1 MGKADIERI
10 TVKKA
15 FDSAFRQGSELF
27 EDLFGVG
34 MPTGG
39 LLRVD
44 EVAVHDDFE
53 DPAAG
58 GDQGDVVGG
67 VLELLE
73 DLRRQTDGSVEVAS
87 DRAVFDRDLHQGTS
101 SETTSAG
108 PDRNR
113 RDGSMLVDM
122 SAARTGVLQPAP
134 PKESAGGGGGRWAW
148 LLTAKDA
155 VEAEIIRGLLE
166 AGGVPVA
173 LDWRDPSPFAWMH
186 LSGNLFRPVPV
197 YVPASLID
205 SARLHLLDLGL
216 DAADDEG
223 ELDEEEPGD
232 SFAIPAWRDR
242 HRFVLRA
249 TTALTL
255 LAVGWMI
262 FVEIFGF
269 APCFLRLFCI

>member
-1 MGKADIERI
+1 
-10 TVKKA
+10 
-15 FDSAFRQGSELF
+15 
-27 EDLFGVG
+27 
-34 MPTGG
+34 
-39 LLRVD
+39 
-44 EVAVHDDFE
+44 
-53 DPAAG
+53 
-58 GDQGDVVGG
+58 
-67 VLELLE
+67 
-73 DLRRQTDGSVEVAS
+73 
-87 DRAVFDRDLHQGTS
+87 
-101 SETTSAG
+101 
-108 PDRNR
+108 
-113 RDGSMLVDM
+113 MLVDM

-134 PKESAGGGGGRWAW
+134 PKENAGGGGGRWAW

-223 ELDEEEPGD
+223 ELDEEEAGD